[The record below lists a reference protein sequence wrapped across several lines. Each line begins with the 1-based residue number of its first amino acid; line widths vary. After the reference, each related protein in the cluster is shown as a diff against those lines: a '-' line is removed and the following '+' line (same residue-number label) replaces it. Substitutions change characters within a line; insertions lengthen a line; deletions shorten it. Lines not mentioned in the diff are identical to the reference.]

1 MLPASNLFHFHIVL
15 EVCCRNVGTA
25 TRIKEHP
32 LLWDLRYFHS
42 KDFTSGGQSI
52 VIRGR
57 QSYATWSFC
66 FSVNRGVS
74 LRKFK

>member
-32 LLWDLRYFHS
+32 LLWGLRYFHS
-42 KDFTSGGQSI
+42 KDFTSGGQFI
-52 VIRGR
+52 VIRDVDLMPPGPLFFR
-57 QSYATWSFC
+57 E
-66 FSVNRGVS
+66 
-74 LRKFK
+74 